1 MFFGDKTS
9 IGMMVLLFFSRMLYT
24 ICLQNPQTRF
34 YFCLYNK
41 NQKGGTIYAQRSGP
55 KNKPASVPGVRVL
68 LQLRVFRLS
77 DPPQRRHLLYPV
89 LLRNLLSK
97 KTPRQLQGGI
107 LFWRYDSFGRAL
119 ADCCNLCLRL
129 ACRALL
135 VAGVVAIVVFFLL
148 AKPEIRPLNLPALHL
163 PPAPLFRSTDAVEQ
177 QLVTVYDRFI
187 QRLEVFP

>member
-1 MFFGDKTS
+1 MPRDLAQKINLHQFRECECCCNFVYSGYLIRHSGGTCYTLFCCETCFQKKYHASCKVVFSFGD
-9 IGMMVLLFFSRMLYT
+9 I
-24 ICLQNPQTRF
+24 
-34 YFCLYNK
+34 
-41 NQKGGTIYAQRSGP
+41 
-55 KNKPASVPGVRVL
+55 
-68 LQLRVFRLS
+68 
-77 DPPQRRHLLYPV
+77 
-89 LLRNLLSK
+89 
-97 KTPRQLQGGI
+97 
-107 LFWRYDSFGRAL
+107 DSFGRAL

-148 AKPEIRPLNLPALHL
+148 VKPEIRPLNLPALHL